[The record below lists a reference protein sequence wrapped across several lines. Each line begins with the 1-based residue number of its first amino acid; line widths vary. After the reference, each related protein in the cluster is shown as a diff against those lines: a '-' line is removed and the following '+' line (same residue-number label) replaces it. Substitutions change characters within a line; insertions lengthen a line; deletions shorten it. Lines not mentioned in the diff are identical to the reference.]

1 VVAMANTETVALIL
15 NGKLIGEQ
23 KVDPYEMNEWKV
35 AYAPGRL
42 EAVGKSGGKV
52 VAHAVVETT
61 GAPVALRL
69 TPDRASLA
77 GDGRDATPITVEA
90 LDAKGR
96 PVPTANLPVS
106 FDISGGRVIG
116 LGNGDANSHEPEKG
130 NARRIYNGLAQVI
143 VQSEEGGSGLLS
155 LRAHAEGLKPAE
167 AKIAVRPDRGPPR
180 VARPA

>member
-1 VVAMANTETVALIL
+1 
-15 NGKLIGEQ
+15 
-23 KVDPYEMNEWKV
+23 
-35 AYAPGRL
+35 
-42 EAVGKSGGKV
+42 
-52 VAHAVVETT
+52 
-61 GAPVALRL
+61 
-69 TPDRASLA
+69 
-77 GDGRDATPITVEA
+77 
-90 LDAKGR
+90 
-96 PVPTANLPVS
+96 LPVS